1 MAGEMTSSHR
11 PHVDLHSALRL
22 RVEGLCVERGER
34 RVIENLG
41 FVLAGGETLKVTGPN
56 GAGKSTLLRALAG
69 LLPRGAG
76 LVALEGA
83 GEEEVAPQTH
93 YLAHA
98 DGLKAQ
104 LTVAENL
111 AFWADYL
118 SAGDPAPNLPARDL
132 SVAAA
137 LANVGLAHV
146 AGAPVAILSAG
157 QKRRVALA
165 RLMVAFRPLWL
176 LDEPLTGLD
185 ASSREKFALA
195 MRDHCALGGMIVA
208 ATHEPLGF
216 DETRELRL
224 GKKLKVAAS

>member
-1 MAGEMTSSHR
+1 MTSSHR
-11 PHVDLHSALRL
+11 PHVDLHSALKL

-34 RVIENLG
+34 RVLDNVG
-41 FVLAGGETLKVTGPN
+41 FALAGGETLKVTGPN

-69 LLPRGAG
+69 LLPRAAG
-76 LVALEGA
+76 VVALEGA
-83 GEEEVAPQTH
+83 AEEEVAPRTH

-118 SAGDPAPNLPARDL
+118 FVEDNSEGGPARGL

-137 LANVGLAHV
+137 LASVGLAHV
-146 AGAPVAILSAG
+146 AEAPVAILSAG

-176 LDEPLTGLD
+176 LDEPLTGLERGLPRKIRPRH
-185 ASSREKFALA
+185 A
-195 MRDHCALGGMIVA
+195 
-208 ATHEPLGF
+208 
-216 DETRELRL
+216 
-224 GKKLKVAAS
+224 

>member
-1 MAGEMTSSHR
+1 MAEEMTSSHR

-22 RVEGLCVERGER
+22 RVEGLSVERGER

-41 FVLAGGETLKVTGPN
+41 FILAGGETLKVTGPN

-69 LLPRGAG
+69 LLPRAGVVALDGAG
-76 LVALEGA
+76 DD
-83 GEEEVAPQTH
+83 EVGPRTH

-111 AFWADYL
+111 GFWADYL
-118 SAGDPAPNLPARDL
+118 AAEDAAPNFPARDL

-137 LANVGLAHV
+137 LAHVGLAHV
-146 AGAPVAILSAG
+146 AAAPVAILSAG

-185 ASSREKFALA
+185 AASREKFALA

-224 GKKLKVAAS
+224 GKTSKVAAS

>member
-1 MAGEMTSSHR
+1 MTSSHR

-34 RVIENLG
+34 RVIEYLG

-69 LLPRGAG
+69 LLPRAG
-76 LVALEGA
+76 IVALEGA

-111 AFWADYL
+111 AFWAEYL
-118 SAGDPAPNLPARDL
+118 SAGDPAPNFPARDF

-137 LANVGLAHV
+137 LASVGLAHV
-146 AGAPVAILSAG
+146 GGAPVAILSAG

-165 RLMVAFRPLWL
+165 RLLVAFRPLWL

-185 ASSREKFALA
+185 AASREKFAIA

-224 GKKLKVAAS
+224 GKTPKVAAS

>member
-1 MAGEMTSSHR
+1 MTSSHR
-11 PHVDLHSALRL
+11 PHADLHSALAL
-22 RVEGLCVERGER
+22 RVEGLCVARGER
-34 RVIENLG
+34 RVVENIG
-41 FVLAGGETLKVTGPN
+41 FVLAGGETLKITGPN

-69 LLPRGAG
+69 LLPRSAGAI
-76 LVALEGA
+76 ALEGA
-83 GEEEVAPQTH
+83 GEEEVALQTH

-111 AFWADYL
+111 AFWARYL
-118 SAGDPAPNLPARDL
+118 SAGESALNLSARDL

-137 LANVGLAHV
+137 LAGVGLAHV

-185 ASSREKFALA
+185 AASREKFAIA

-216 DETRELRL
+216 DETRKLQL
-224 GKKLKVAAS
+224 GKKPAGAAS

>member
-1 MAGEMTSSHR
+1 MAEEMTGSHR

-22 RVEGLCVERGER
+22 RVEGLCVERGDR
-34 RVIENLG
+34 RVIENLDLE
-41 FVLAGGETLKVTGPN
+41 LAGGETLKVTGPN

-76 LVALEGA
+76 RIALEGA
-83 GEEEVAPQTH
+83 GEQEVAPRTH

-111 AFWADYL
+111 AFWAEYL
-118 SAGDPAPNLPARDL
+118 SSEETTPNLPARDL

-137 LANVGLAHV
+137 LGVVGLAHI
-146 AGAPVAILSAG
+146 AAAPVAILSAG

-185 ASSREKFALA
+185 AASRQKFALA

-224 GKKLKVAAS
+224 GKTRKGAAS

>member
-1 MAGEMTSSHR
+1 MTSSHR

-34 RVIENLG
+34 RVIEYLG

-69 LLPRGAG
+69 LLPRAG
-76 LVALEGA
+76 IVALEGA

-98 DGLKAQ
+98 NGLKAQ

-111 AFWADYL
+111 AFWAEYL
-118 SAGDPAPNLPARDL
+118 SAGDPAPNFPARDF

-137 LANVGLAHV
+137 LASVGLAHV
-146 AGAPVAILSAG
+146 GGAPVAILSAG

-165 RLMVAFRPLWL
+165 RLLVAFRPLWL

-185 ASSREKFALA
+185 AASREKFAIA

-224 GKKLKVAAS
+224 GKTPKVAAS

>member
-1 MAGEMTSSHR
+1 MAEEMISSHR

-69 LLPRGAG
+69 LLPRAG
-76 LVALEGA
+76 VVALEGA
-83 GEEEVAPQTH
+83 GEEEVGPQTH

-111 AFWADYL
+111 SFWADYL
-118 SAGDPAPNLPARDL
+118 SDEDNAPNFPTRDL

-137 LANVGLAHV
+137 LANVGLARV

-185 ASSREKFALA
+185 AASREKFALA

-224 GKKLKVAAS
+224 GKKPKVAAS

>member
-1 MAGEMTSSHR
+1 MAEEMTSSHR

-69 LLPRGAG
+69 LLPRAG
-76 LVALEGA
+76 VVALEGA
-83 GEEEVAPQTH
+83 GEEEVGPQTH

-118 SAGDPAPNLPARDL
+118 SAEDNAPNFPTRDL

-185 ASSREKFALA
+185 AASREKFALA

-224 GKKLKVAAS
+224 GKKPKVAAS